1 MMWAAGL
8 TVIGASLE
16 AAVTDMEDDSVAS
29 EVCLLVDKASLLVVI
44 SGFLNDDVCEVSE
57 ALRLDASLGLSVE
70 TASEISGVNA
80 SLISTELSSTPLFR
94 FLILIFLID
103 LNTGESLPLCEGRGL
118 PLTPGPF

>member
-29 EVCLLVDKASLLVVI
+29 DVCLLVDKASLLVVI

-70 TASEISGVNA
+70 TAFEISGVSA
-80 SLISTELSSTPLFR
+80 SLISTELSSTSLFR
-94 FLILIFLID
+94 FLILIFMID
-103 LNTGESLPLCEGRGL
+103 LKTGESLPL
-118 PLTPGPF
+118 